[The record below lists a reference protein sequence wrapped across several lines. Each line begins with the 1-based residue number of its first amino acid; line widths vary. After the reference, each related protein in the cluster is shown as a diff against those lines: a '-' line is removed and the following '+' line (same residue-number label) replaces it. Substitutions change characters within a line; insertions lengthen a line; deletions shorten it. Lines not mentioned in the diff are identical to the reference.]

1 MNISVVHI
9 NGITQ
14 IPGIDFTVASNSIM
28 FITPP
33 SMGSRISIHYPI
45 SDTGRGSICE
55 MFEGNGSTYLWHLGE
70 DKNKEDKYI
79 QDLLKDAWD
88 MRTVPVVADI
98 LERLRVVVELAKEN
112 G

>member
-14 IPGIDFTVASNSIM
+14 IPVIDYTVVSNSIS
-28 FITPP
+28 FNVPP
-33 SMGSRISIHYPI
+33 SLGSRISVHYPI

-55 MFEGNGSTYLWHLGE
+55 LFEGNGSTYLWHLGE
-70 DKNKEDKYI
+70 DNKEDKYI

-88 MRTVPVVADI
+88 MRTVPAVADV
-98 LERLRVVVELAKEN
+98 LERLQVVVSLAKEN